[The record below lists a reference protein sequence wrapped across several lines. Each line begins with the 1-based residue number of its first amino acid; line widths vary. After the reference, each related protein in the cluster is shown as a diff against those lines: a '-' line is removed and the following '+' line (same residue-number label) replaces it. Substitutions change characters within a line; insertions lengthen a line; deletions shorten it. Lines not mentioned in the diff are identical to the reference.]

1 MINQTSG
8 HRDQLC
14 RAVTPYLREHAELP
28 GYVKKRADQQETD
41 EDAHSRDTASEM
53 FRQVQGCAAQHN
65 SGSNTD
71 AEQDEYRLTCSKFPR
86 TIEYMELYLRTE
98 SLGPVD
104 YE

>member
-1 MINQTSG
+1 
-8 HRDQLC
+8 
-14 RAVTPYLREHAELP
+14 
-28 GYVKKRADQQETD
+28 
-41 EDAHSRDTASEM
+41 M
-53 FRQVQGCAAQHN
+53 FCQVQGCAAQHN

-71 AEQDEYRLTCSKFPR
+71 AEQDKYRLTYGKLPR